1 MTNVDVCSA
10 HLNRRAGGVPFSKF
24 HCVPAHREVNQR
36 AISWHDSRG
45 IDTVRNNSH
54 NWKTLNLTAEIGL
67 ISRRILL
74 GLVTA
79 AGVLPV
85 AITVVV
91 TVAWLLAQMH
101 DGAAAAVLDRVALAL
116 GILWVID
123 LILLVVAL
131 AIHAIGPPD
140 AEG

>member
-1 MTNVDVCSA
+1 M
-10 HLNRRAGGVPFSKF
+10 
-24 HCVPAHREVNQR
+24 
-36 AISWHDSRG
+36 
-45 IDTVRNNSH
+45 
-54 NWKTLNLTAEIGL
+54 

>member
-1 MTNVDVCSA
+1 M
-10 HLNRRAGGVPFSKF
+10 
-24 HCVPAHREVNQR
+24 REVCLSPSFIVSR
-36 AISWHDSRG
+36 PPAKSISEVHRPGYSRG

-54 NWKTLNLTAEIGL
+54 NWKTSNLTAEIGL
-67 ISRRILL
+67 ISRRVLL

-79 AGVLPV
+79 ACVLPV

-101 DGAAAAVLDRVALAL
+101 DAAAAAVLDRVALAI

-123 LILLVVAL
+123 LIVLVVAL
-131 AIHAIGPPD
+131 AIHALGPPD
-140 AEG
+140 DEG